1 MQRTT
6 DDDRSGH
13 LKDDKRLL
21 LGQVNVFN
29 EIDRRLAGS
38 VAVAGPDDESHLDET
53 FELISSRTDTG
64 DGQSFATHDDLGDGP
79 GAYEVTVELDSEVGR
94 ESRAAETVE
103 IETSDEQRLAVESV
117 LPTRTKRSPS
127 GSARASVSSFRR
139 RRRIPRP
146 DPSGDR
152 RPLPASQTR

>member
-79 GAYEVTVELDSEVGR
+79 GAYEVTVELDGEVGG
-94 ESRAAETVE
+94 ESRATETVE
-103 IETSDEQRLAVESV
+103 IDTPDEQRLAVVVGFADMDDPVASRVGENFSDFV
-117 LPTRTKRSPS
+117 PTAATDTTP
-127 GSARASVSSFRR
+127 
-139 RRRIPRP
+139 
-146 DPSGDR
+146 
-152 RPLPASQTR
+152 